1 MLKRI
6 IHFFRNLFQA
16 PSRDASETPPGAVV
30 EPPKAAVEPPK
41 AAPEDPPPLLQAR
54 KARSDVGQGL
64 PFAELNLAPEV
75 LRGLHEAGYV
85 RCTPIQ
91 EKSLPIALEGKDLA
105 AQAQTGSGKTAVFL
119 VTIFQKLG
127 RQENLADTS
136 HALILAPTREL
147 ALQIQADA
155 ELLGRYLPLRTVA
168 IYGGVGYNAQ
178 VEALKQGAHIVIAT
192 PGRLIDLMKQGI
204 FRPHDVSMLVI
215 DEADRM
221 LDMGFVKDL
230 RYIMRKLPPYSRRQ
244 TLLFSAT
251 LSLRVLE
258 LTYQYMNVPEEVVV
272 NPEQLVVETVHQEL
286 YHVGR
291 PEKFSL
297 LLGLLGREKPE
308 RALIF
313 CNTKAQTS
321 WVADRL
327 GGNGYQA
334 RAITGD
340 LPQARRIKLLERFK
354 AGQIQILVATD
365 VASRGLHVEDVTHV
379 FNYDV
384 PQDPEE
390 FVHRIGRTARAGKEG
405 RAITLCCEDDVY
417 ALENVEKLLGNK
429 IPVVWADDDLFVA
442 DKAKKRRTR
451 RPPRKKRS
459 GSGPKDTKAKQE
471 TTPEAKRRRRR
482 PRKKRKPKGKNATH
496 SS

>member
-6 IHFFRNLFQA
+6 IHFFRDLFRS
-16 PSRDASETPPGAVV
+16 PSRNV
-30 EPPKAAVEPPK
+30 AVEPSEPVQSTD
-41 AAPEDPPPLLQAR
+41 PVEPSDPPVLPEAR

-64 PFAELNLAPEV
+64 PFADLDLAPEI
-75 LRGLHEAGYV
+75 LKGLHEAGYV

-91 EKSLPIALEGKDLA
+91 EKSLPITLKGKDIA

-119 VTIFQKLG
+119 VTIFQKLCG
-127 RQENLADTS
+127 QKELADAC

-155 ELLGRYLPLRTVA
+155 ELLGKYLPLRTAA
-168 IYGGVGYNAQ
+168 IYGGVGYQ
-178 VEALKQGAHIVIAT
+178 TQIEALKQGAHVVIAT
-192 PGRLIDLMKQGI
+192 PGRLIDLMKQGL
-204 FRPHDVSMLVI
+204 FRPQDVSLLVI

-230 RYIMRKLPPYSRRQ
+230 RYIMGKLPPYSRRQ
-244 TLLFSAT
+244 TMLFSAT

-258 LTYQYMNVPEEVVV
+258 LTYQYMNVPEEVVID
-272 NPEQLVVETVHQEL
+272 PEKLVVETIHQEL

-297 LLGLLGREKPE
+297 FLGLLQKEKPE
-308 RALIF
+308 RALVF
-313 CNTKAQTS
+313 CNTKVQTS

-327 GGNGYQA
+327 VGNGYRA

-354 AGQIQILVATD
+354 AGEIQILVATD

-417 ALENVEKLLGNK
+417 ALENVEKLLGSK
-429 IPVVWADDDLFVA
+429 IPVEWADDDLFVA
-442 DKAKKRRTR
+442 DKAKKKRTR
-451 RPPRKKRS
+451 RPPRKRKT
-459 GSGPKDTKAKQE
+459 GSGP
-471 TTPEAKRRRRR
+471 PEAKAGKETPTAPKRRRRR
-482 PRKKRKPKGKNATH
+482 PRKNKKRKTETAADGGK
-496 SS
+496 

>member
-1 MLKRI
+1 VLKRI
-6 IHFFRNLFQA
+6 IHFFRGLFQS
-16 PSRDASETPPGAVV
+16 PSPNV
-30 EPPKAAVEPPK
+30 AVE
-41 AAPEDPPPLLQAR
+41 APDPVQSSDPPVLPEAR
-54 KARSDVGQGL
+54 KARTDVGQGM
-64 PFAELNLAPEV
+64 PFADLGLAPDV
-75 LRGLHEAGYV
+75 LKGLHEAGYI

-91 EKSLPIALEGKDLA
+91 EKSLPITLQGKDIA

-119 VTIFQKLG
+119 VTIFQKLSQ
-127 RQENLADTS
+127 QEKLKDAC

-155 ELLGRYLPLRTVA
+155 ELLGKYLPLRTVA

-178 VEALKQGAHIVIAT
+178 IDALKRGAHVVIAT
-192 PGRLIDLMKQGI
+192 PGRLIDLMKQGL
-204 FRPHDVSMLVI
+204 FRPQDVSLLVI

-230 RYIMRKLPPYSRRQ
+230 RYIMSKLPPYSRRQ
-244 TLLFSAT
+244 TMLFSAT

-272 NPEQLVVETVHQEL
+272 NPEQLVVETIHQEL

-297 LLGLLGREKPE
+297 FLGLLQREKPE
-308 RALIF
+308 RALVF
-313 CNTKAQTS
+313 CNTKVQTS

-327 GGNGYQA
+327 VGNGYRA

-354 AGQIQILVATD
+354 TGDIQILVATD

-417 ALENVEKLLGNK
+417 ALENVEKLLGSK
-429 IPVVWADDDLFVA
+429 IPVVWAEDDLFVA
-442 DKAKKRRTR
+442 DKAKKKRTR
-451 RPPRKKRS
+451 LSPRKRKPGPRPQEARANKDAPAAPKR
-459 GSGPKDTKAKQE
+459 K
-471 TTPEAKRRRRR
+471 RR
-482 PRKKRKPKGKNATH
+482 PRKKKRKTEPAAKDGQ
-496 SS
+496 